1 MSASCDNSGM
11 DDRLLHLR
19 VGATVK
25 ELRRAI
31 LWTQRELAARSGVS
45 QPLICAIENGR
56 LANLTFARV
65 NRLLVAMGGRLMV
78 DVARPWLGDRPLQR
92 DPAHVRCVTYVRRRL
107 ERAGW
112 LVMTEVEIGGDR
124 SRGWIDL
131 LAIDPRTGTVLV
143 IEVKSE
149 IHDIGAIE
157 RALGWYEREAWAA
170 ARRIGWRPLIVIG
183 CLLVLATD
191 ASDSRIQVNRAVFDR
206 DFPLRWRD
214 MVAIVS
220 GASNV
225 NGRRALAM
233 IDPRS
238 RRRDWTRPTRID
250 GRRSAAPYADYVA
263 FMSRIQP
270 TVPAPQRSS
279 RSS

>member
-1 MSASCDNSGM
+1 M
-11 DDRLLHLR
+11 DDRLLLLR

-25 ELRRAI
+25 DLRRAI
-31 LWTQRELAARSGVS
+31 HWTQRELAARSGVS
-45 QPLICAIENGR
+45 QPLVCAIENGR
-56 LANLTFARV
+56 LATLTFARV
-65 NRLLVAMGGRLMV
+65 NRLLVAMGGRLIV
-78 DVARPWLGDRPLQR
+78 DMTRPWLGDRPLQR
-92 DPAHVRCVTYVRRRL
+92 DPAHVRCVTYVRQRL

-131 LAIDPRTGTVLV
+131 LAFDPRTGTVLV
-143 IEVKSE
+143 IEVKTE
-149 IHDIGAIE
+149 INDVGAIE

-170 ARRIGWRPLIVIG
+170 ARRNGWRPRTVIG

-191 ASDSRIQVNRAVFDR
+191 ASDARIQVNRAVFDR

-214 MVAIVS
+214 MVAILS
-220 GASNV
+220 GPSSDNR
-225 NGRRALAM
+225 GRALAM

-238 RRRDWTRPTRID
+238 RRHDWARPTRID
-250 GRRSAAPYADYVA
+250 GRRSAAPYAEYIA

-270 TVPAPQRSS
+270 AVPPRPRSS
-279 RSS
+279 GSS

>member
-1 MSASCDNSGM
+1 M
-11 DDRLLHLR
+11 DDRLLLLR
-19 VGATVK
+19 VGATIK
-25 ELRRAI
+25 ELRRTTR
-31 LWTQRELAARSGVS
+31 WTQRELAARSGVS
-45 QPLICAIENGR
+45 QPLVCAIENGR
-56 LANLTFARV
+56 LADLTFARV
-65 NRLLVAMGGRLMV
+65 SRLLVAMGGRLIV
-78 DVARPWLGDRPLQR
+78 DVARPHLGDRRLQR
-92 DPAHVRCVTYVRRRL
+92 DPAHVRCVAYVRKRL

-131 LAIDPRTGTVLV
+131 LAFDPRTGTVLV
-143 IEVKSE
+143 IEVKTE
-149 IHDIGAIE
+149 IHDVGAIE
-157 RALGWYEREAWAA
+157 RTLGWYEREAWTA
-170 ARRIGWRPLIVIG
+170 ARRIGWRPRTVIG
-183 CLLVLATD
+183 WLLVLATD
-191 ASDSRIQVNRAVFDR
+191 ASDTRIQFNRAVFDR

-220 GASNV
+220 GTSPI

-233 IDPRS
+233 IDPSS

-263 FMSRIQP
+263 FMSRIPP
-270 TVPAPQRSS
+270 TIPPPKGPS